1 MSYTLKEQL
10 AAPGNHGGARAAFQ
24 IKYLVLH
31 YTGND
36 GDTAAANAA
45 YFQNNLVKASAHYFV
60 DDTTVVQSV
69 PDLITAWAVGG
80 TKWADCAQT
89 GGGTLYGKITNA
101 NSLSVELCGTAG
113 DGTCGA
119 SEVTQANAAELCR
132 KLMAQYDIPIENVYR
147 HFDVTGKHCPRYWMD
162 ALAWQT
168 FKARLKTAPAKPD
181 DAFCQQMELWLA
193 QRALE
198 LPGTASEEARRWAED
213 AGIVTGFSD
222 GSRQYRSYC
231 TREQTVLMLYRLWK
245 SLQT

>member
-10 AAPGNHGGARAAFQ
+10 AAAGNHGGTRKASDIQ
-24 IKYLVLH
+24 YLVLH
-31 YTGND
+31 YTGNN

-45 YFQNNLVKASAHYFV
+45 YFQNNVVKASAHYFV
-60 DDTTVVQSV
+60 DDTTAYRSV
-69 PDLITAWAVGG
+69 PDLTVAWAVGG

-89 GGGTLYGKITNA
+89 GGGTLYGKITNS

-119 SEVTQANAAELCR
+119 SEATQANAAELCR
-132 KLMAQYDIPIENVYR
+132 KLMAQYSIPIENVYR

-168 FKARLKTAPAKPD
+168 FKARLKMAPVKPD
-181 DAFCQQMELWLA
+181 DVFCQQMEFWLD

-198 LPGTASEEARRWAED
+198 LPGTASEAARRWAED
-213 AGIVTGFSD
+213 TGIVTGFSD
-222 GSRQYRSYC
+222 GSRQYRSFC
-231 TREQTVLMLYRLWK
+231 TREQTVLMLYRLWLL
-245 SLQT
+245 LQT

>member
-10 AAPGNHGGARAAFQ
+10 AAAGNHGGTRRASD
-24 IKYLVLH
+24 IRYLVLH
-31 YTGND
+31 YTGNT

-45 YFQNNLVKASAHYFV
+45 YFQRSVVKASAHYFV
-60 DDTTVVQSV
+60 DDTTVYRSV
-69 PDLITAWAVGG
+69 PDLTVAWAVGG

-89 GGGTLYGKITNA
+89 GGGAMYGKITNS

-113 DGTCGA
+113 DGRA
-119 SEVTQANAAELCR
+119 SEATQTNAAELCR
-132 KLMAQYDIPIENVYR
+132 KLMAQYSIPIENVYR

-193 QRALE
+193 QRAAE
-198 LPGTASEEARRWAED
+198 LPSAASEAARRWAED

-231 TREQTVLMLYRLWK
+231 TREQTILMLYRLWK
-245 SLQT
+245 LLQT